1 MISGPPVPYGLTQS
15 SRSNERSLR
24 VLPASLDIQ
33 DSHTSSS
40 AQRTHTTPQV
50 GGSGQNTSRD
60 ALSTSSATLPM
71 HRHMIPGAERGHT
84 SAQRQCGEECSGVT
98 RRHRGPTD
106 KRLVRQSP
114 ARTHISRL
122 TRLPSMASAAGGRS
136 LDPSSSQI
144 PDPNVKSQS
153 QKQSFGRKPQ
163 IPKERTGGWELVKPL
178 GSDQIPT
185 SLRVSQNRNR
195 KV

>member
-1 MISGPPVPYGLTQS
+1 MLCMFVASFSLLSGFFPDDDLSSGRFVIGAMAIFDYLGMVAMIGSEWAAQPPY
-15 SRSNERSLR
+15 
-24 VLPASLDIQ
+24 A
-33 DSHTSSS
+33 
-40 AQRTHTTPQV
+40 
-50 GGSGQNTSRD
+50 
-60 ALSTSSATLPM
+60 
-71 HRHMIPGAERGHT
+71 
-84 SAQRQCGEECSGVT
+84 
-98 RRHRGPTD
+98 
-106 KRLVRQSP
+106 
-114 ARTHISRL
+114 
-122 TRLPSMASAAGGRS
+122 SMASAAGGRS

-144 PDPNVKSQS
+144 PDPNVKSQC